1 MAEHGSDRNAAPSIE
16 RLERAA
22 TWVSLACAVHCLVV
36 PLLAAGLPL
45 VAGVSPTLLHHPALE
60 LAFVVVVLG
69 GAAFTGFWGFR
80 SHRDARVLA
89 VLLAGVALYVVGHA
103 LDGWSASALSVVG
116 ALLLAA
122 ASFASARLMHTH
134 SESCAH

>member
-1 MAEHGSDRNAAPSIE
+1 MADTGTHPNASSSVE

-45 VAGVSPTLLHHPALE
+45 VAGASPALLHHPALE
-60 LAFVVVVLG
+60 LAFVAVVLG
-69 GAAFTGFWGFR
+69 GAAFTAFWGFR
-80 SHRDARVLA
+80 SHRDPRVLA
-89 VLLAGVALYVVGHA
+89 VLFAGVMLYVVGHA
-103 LDGWSASALSVVG
+103 LDGWSASALSIVG

-122 ASFASARLMHTH
+122 TSFASARLTHTH